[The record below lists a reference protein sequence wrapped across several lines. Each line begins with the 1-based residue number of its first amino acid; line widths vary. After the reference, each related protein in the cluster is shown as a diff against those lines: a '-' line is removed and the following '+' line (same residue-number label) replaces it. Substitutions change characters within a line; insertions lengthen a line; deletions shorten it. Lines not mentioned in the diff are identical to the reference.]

1 MASPRRDRQ
10 ERVGGP
16 PTAVAIVLD
25 AAVTGNI
32 HVRRWLQ
39 SAAASTAGIL
49 RQCNMRNSELFS
61 LCDISNNELDMINTE
76 LLRRVY
82 SVTLAILNVTWAILR
97 PIPEVPDWRNS
108 GCVKKKSDVLTD
120 VLTPI

>member
-1 MASPRRDRQ
+1 
-10 ERVGGP
+10 
-16 PTAVAIVLD
+16 
-25 AAVTGNI
+25 
-32 HVRRWLQ
+32 
-39 SAAASTAGIL
+39 
-49 RQCNMRNSELFS
+49 MRNSELFS

-82 SVTLAILNVTWAILR
+82 SVILAILNVTWAILR